1 MTGHELLSQIILNLN
16 IYLNF
21 YDDDLDDFI
30 SIDGDLEEGIKRLLS
45 LNPPSPFD
53 SFIVSL
59 EKIRRNNNNNFLNTP
74 YINTGNIHYI
84 DFNTPILN
92 NRNRRICFSNT
103 EFTFVSSSIFFDNN
117 NIIDFSDRTYPII
130 WKCTEEF
137 LERIFDSND
146 YPTISLFFDILASV
160 DTQKG
165 LLISKIPNSYQEEN
179 FYSYIYLSFLNDSN
193 SIVIPSD
200 LKYSSS
206 PILPGLSYDT
216 TKNYKQYFDIYDVLN
231 ELNQA
236 PDILNRFLRLYH
248 IMEYLVYRV
257 YLVNLIN
264 RVGSSRLFV
273 REFIVSAE
281 SMKKGEKEAFRKNFS
296 LIFSTDLTT
305 IIEPNLSPIINP
317 AIVTFLSDKNIV
329 KSFTANQIDK
339 ISDLIYGIRCC
350 IVHNKESEYHLTI
363 SNHRDYEV
371 ITPVIK
377 RILEIFESLIIQ
389 KIINNDLIINYP
401 QQSVNLY

>member
-1 MTGHELLSQIILNLN
+1 MTGQELFSQIVLSLNM
-16 IYLNF
+16 YLDFN
-21 YDDDLDDFI
+21 DDDLDDLI
-30 SIDGDLEEGIKRLLS
+30 SIDGNLEDGIQKLLS

-53 SFIVSL
+53 SFITSL
-59 EKIRRNNNNNFLNTP
+59 DKIRRNNDNNFLNTP
-74 YINTGNIHYI
+74 YSNIGNINFI
-84 DFNTPILN
+84 DFSLPIFN
-92 NRNRRICFSNT
+92 KRNRRIAHSNT
-103 EFTFVSSSIFFDNN
+103 EFTFVSTSIFFDNN
-117 NIIDFSDRTYPII
+117 NLIDFSDDTYPII

-137 LERIFDSND
+137 LERIFDNND
-146 YPTISLFFDILASV
+146 YHTVELFFDILANI

-165 LLISKIPNSYQEEN
+165 LLVCKTANAYQEED

-200 LKYSSS
+200 LTYTSS
-206 PILPGLSYDT
+206 PILPGLIYDI

-236 PDILNRFLRLYH
+236 PDILNRYLRLYH

-281 SMKKGEKEAFRKNFS
+281 NMKKGEKESFRKNFS
-296 LIFSTDLTT
+296 LIFSTDLVA
-305 IIEPNLSPIINP
+305 IIEPTLSPIINP
-317 AIVTFLSDKNIV
+317 IIVTFLSDKNIV
-329 KSFTANQIDK
+329 KSFAANQIDK

-363 SNHRDYEV
+363 SNHEDYEV
-371 ITPVIK
+371 IIPVIK
-377 RILEIFESLIIQ
+377 KILEIFENLIIH
-389 KIINNDLIINYP
+389 KIINNNLIINYP
-401 QQSVNLY
+401 QQNINLY